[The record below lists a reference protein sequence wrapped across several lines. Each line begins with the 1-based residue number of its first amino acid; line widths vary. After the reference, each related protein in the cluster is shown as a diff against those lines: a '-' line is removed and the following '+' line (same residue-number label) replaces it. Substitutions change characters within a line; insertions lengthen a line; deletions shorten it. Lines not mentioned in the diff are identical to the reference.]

1 MSPPSAA
8 CAGWGDT
15 ATLRLYFRCEHRRT
29 TLPRTR
35 TNHPAGFLL
44 KLNKAICASLV
55 VDTRRKGDHVRK
67 ESRQV
72 QSSGLRMPGT
82 QGQEVLQSLLREH
95 VQSTITPLVNARIR
109 VLPEKQ

>member
-1 MSPPSAA
+1 MRVGVIRPLFDFIFDVSIGGP
-8 CAGWGDT
+8 
-15 ATLRLYFRCEHRRT
+15 RFRERGLTIQRVFC
-29 TLPRTR
+29 
-35 TNHPAGFLL
+35 
-44 KLNKAICASLV
+44 LNKAICASLV